1 MLLVIRA
8 HTVTFIC
15 HIELFCGLIGINN
28 TFIVLLYDYDALLQ
42 IIQDELIASP
52 FKLRAKIAEAELCEY
67 HVNDQAAQ

>member
-15 HIELFCGLIGINN
+15 HIELFCGLVGINN

-52 FKLRAKIAEAELCEY
+52 F
-67 HVNDQAAQ
+67 